1 MLLNLFLY
9 IIPKC
14 AWFNY
19 LLTEEESTKDVV
31 KKAAQ
36 SVGSLS
42 DTEFVI
48 AFNPDVFQPHVRHVD
63 PEVRGLDHFCIKLIV
78 NNQITIDMSD

>member
-1 MLLNLFLY
+1 LFF
-9 IIPKC
+9 I
-14 AWFNY
+14 
-19 LLTEEESTKDVV
+19 EEESTKDIV

-48 AFNPDVFQPHVRHVD
+48 AFNPDVFQPHVHHVD
-63 PEVRGLDHFCIKLIV
+63 SEVRIV
-78 NNQITIDMSD
+78 CPQSSNAVL

>member
-1 MLLNLFLY
+1 M
-9 IIPKC
+9 
-14 AWFNY
+14 
-19 LLTEEESTKDVV
+19 TEEETTKDVV

-63 PEVRGLDHFCIKLIV
+63 PEVRIQPLVSYVKPVCKYKCALFSVIIF
-78 NNQITIDMSD
+78 QYI